1 MIKSMTG
8 YGRGEA
14 AEGALRYEVELR
26 SVNHRFLEIRLRIPQ
41 EIAPLEGELRARVGA
56 SVRRGRIDLSAS
68 RASPKEPE
76 GSVAINREVIAR
88 YLEAATALA
97 ADFRLPGTLT
107 LESVLALPGAVKI
120 EYRREADPSVQ
131 EHPLLMAAVD
141 GALAAY
147 EQNRA
152 AEGER
157 LAADLAGRL
166 RSVEADLGEIARLA
180 ASMSDEYA
188 FRLRKRIRVLLEEVP
203 VDEGRL
209 LQEAAY
215 QAARTDV
222 TEEVVRLQA
231 HLQQMRDT
239 LSSAHGPVGKSLDF
253 LVQEMH
259 REANTIGSKAEH
271 LAISQA
277 VLRVKAEVE
286 KVREQVQNIE

>member
-1 MIKSMTG
+1 MIRSMTG

-14 AEGALRYEVELR
+14 AEGALRYEVEVR

-41 EIAPLEGELRARVGA
+41 EISPLESEMRARVGK
-56 SVRRGRIDLSAS
+56 SVRRGRIDLSATRTPS
-68 RASPKEPE
+68 KEPE

-107 LESVLALPGAVKI
+107 LESVLALPGAVRI
-120 EYRREADPSVQ
+120 EYRREANPSVQ
-131 EHPLLMAAVD
+131 ERPLLLAALD

-147 EQNRA
+147 EQTRA

-157 LAADLAGRL
+157 LAEDLAGRL
-166 RSVEADLGEIARLA
+166 RSVEADLGEIERLA
-180 ASMSDEYA
+180 ASTTDEYSTK
-188 FRLRKRIRVLLEEVP
+188 LRKRIRALLEEVP
-203 VDEGRL
+203 LDEGRL
-209 LQEAAY
+209 MQEAAY
-215 QAARTDV
+215 QATRTDV

-239 LSSAHGPVGKSLDF
+239 LSAVDGPVGKSLDF

-259 REANTIGSKAEH
+259 REANTIGSKVEN